1 MVAWGRGKSEATERA
16 SRLVSSY
23 ARATGHVMLE
33 TFWPTRCAVCDRPG
47 EVLCESCRQSL
58 PFVDQWQSCPS
69 CGAPYGLIQCTE
81 CSPFSLR
88 DTGRVRFPFDCCVS
102 AVAFT
107 EATARIVRL
116 HKDAGERR
124 LAACMAYAIAC
135 AVPPEW
141 VFNGSIVSFV
151 PATDAARR
159 ARGFDHARA
168 IALETAA
175 YIGLPCEGLLS
186 APRSRDQRKLSR
198 KGRFA
203 NMNERF
209 SLQRDSALQVVPQ
222 SVILIDDV
230 FTTGAT
236 LAAATDALVASGV
249 CCVRCATFA
258 RVY

>member
-1 MVAWGRGKSEATERA
+1 MVAWGGGRAEATERA
-16 SRLVSSY
+16 SRLVRSY
-23 ARATGHVMLE
+23 AHAASHVMLE
-33 TFWPTRCAVCDRPG
+33 TLWPTRCAICDKPG
-47 EVLCESCRQSL
+47 EVLCESCRESL
-58 PFVDQWQSCPS
+58 PFIDQWQSCPS
-69 CGAPYGLIQCTE
+69 CGAPYGSAQCTE

-88 DTGRVRFPFDCCVS
+88 DTGRLRFPFACCVS
-102 AVAFT
+102 AVEFT
-107 EATARIVRL
+107 EETARIVRL

-135 AVPPEW
+135 AVPPGW
-141 VFNGSIVSFV
+141 VLDGSIVSFV
-151 PATDAARR
+151 PATEAARR

-175 YIGLPCEGLLS
+175 YIGLPCEDILVS
-186 APRSRDQRKLSR
+186 PRSRDQRKLSR
-198 KGRFA
+198 RGRFA
-203 NMNERF
+203 NMNGRF
-209 SLQRDSALQVVPQ
+209 KMQQGCVGSSVPS

-236 LAAATDALVASGV
+236 LAAATDALVAAGV